1 MKKIVAFIVFAFF
14 STLLTGSEISINYNG
29 EKVKVKGNFPSVGK
43 KAPKARVTEPNFA
56 IKTIGGKSDR
66 VQVLVTVPSIDTPIC
81 SAQSK
86 RFDNEIKK
94 FPSVDMTVVSMDLPY
109 ADDRFCKGRGIANI
123 SVASDFAYQ
132 EVGDKYGVAITSGEL
147 KGLLIRS
154 IFIIGKNGRIVY
166 QEIVP
171 DINQEP
177 DYDKVMDAIKT
188 ADSLKK

>member
-1 MKKIVAFIVFAFF
+1 MKKVVSFIVFAFF
-14 STLLTGSEISINYNG
+14 STLLVGAEVSINYNG
-29 EKVKVKGNFPSVGK
+29 DKVKVKGNFPSVGK

-132 EVGDKYGVAITSGEL
+132 EVGEKYGVAITSGEL

>member
-1 MKKIVAFIVFAFF
+1 MKKITVFLFSILL
-14 STLLTGSEISINYNG
+14 STLAFASDAVINYNG
-29 EKVKVKGNFPSVGK
+29 EQVKVKGNFPSVGK

-66 VQVLVTVPSIDTPIC
+66 VQVLATVPSIDTPIC

-86 RFDNEIKK
+86 RFDDEIKN
-94 FPSVDMTVVSMDLPY
+94 FPDVDMTVVSMDLPY

-123 SVASDFAYQ
+123 TVASDFAYQ
-132 EVGDKYGVAITSGEL
+132 EVGEKYGVAITSGEL
-147 KGLLIRS
+147 RGLLVRS

-177 DYDKVMDAIKT
+177 NYAKIMEAIRI
-188 ADSLKK
+188 ADSIKK

>member
-1 MKKIVAFIVFAFF
+1 MKKIAIFLSLIIF
-14 STLLTGSEISINYNG
+14 STLVFSADTVINYNG
-29 EKVKVKGNFPSVGK
+29 EKVQVKGNFPSVGK

-66 VQVLVTVPSIDTPIC
+66 VQVVVTVPSIDTPIC

-94 FPSVDMTVVSMDLPY
+94 FPAVDMTVVSMDLPY

-177 DYDKVMDAIKT
+177 NYNKVMEAIRT
-188 ADSLKK
+188 ADLVNK